1 MEYKTDYIFICINT
15 GGKYKMKNLHL
26 LLILLSITFLYGC
39 PQNLAGDNNE
49 EYNDEYTY
57 EEEEVYEQ
65 VEEDDPTHLENPGDI
80 GGSLI
85 F

>member
-1 MEYKTDYIFICINT
+1 
-15 GGKYKMKNLHL
+15 MKNLQL

-39 PQNLAGDNNE
+39 PQNLAGDYEE

-57 EEEEVYEQ
+57 EQEDVYEE
-65 VEEDDPTHLENPGDI
+65 VEEDDPVHLENPGDI